1 MNRIAVDTNVL
12 VRLLTCDDPRQAEI
26 AKEVLDKAE
35 QVFIPTHVFC
45 ETVWVL
51 LKVYRHTHEDVLRGI
66 RLLTSV
72 EKITFA
78 DDEVFAGLEQ
88 MEMGGDFADGINE
101 YTGTKMGS
109 KLFMTF
115 DKKAAGLLERR
126 NRKVLLLEN

>member
-1 MNRIAVDTNVL
+1 M
-12 VRLLTCDDPRQAEI
+12 
-26 AKEVLDKAE
+26 LDKAE

-109 KLFMTF
+109 KLFMIF
-115 DKKAAGLLERR
+115 DKKAAVLLERR

>member
-12 VRLLTCDDPRQAEI
+12 VRLITCDDPRQAEI

-35 QVFIPTHVFC
+35 QIFIPTHVFC

-51 LKVYRHTHEDVLRGI
+51 LKVYGNAREDVI
-66 RLLTSV
+66 RSIHLLTSV

-88 MEMGGDFADGINE
+88 LEMGGDFADGVNE
-101 YTGTKMGS
+101 YTGNKMGS
-109 KLFMTF
+109 KLFVTF
-115 DKKAAGLLERR
+115 DKRAANLLQRR
-126 NRKVLLLEN
+126 NRKVLLLES